1 MTGVKTYT
9 VFAPTDV
16 AFNTMPAEEL
26 ARIGSDKDSAEE
38 FVKKHVVP
46 GTLFTAGMRFY
57 QVKESMADGKSVT
70 LQKNGGKCIFFVQY
84 SDRHIF

>member
-1 MTGVKTYT
+1 
-9 VFAPTDV
+9 
-16 AFNTMPAEEL
+16 MPLEEVTRISTEKDAAE
-26 ARIGSDKDSAEE
+26 A

-70 LQKNGGKCIFFVQY
+70 LQKNGGKSKILY
-84 SDRHIF
+84 SLQIRVSFESRLYFKRNSKKL